1 MYNIRPRGSGGNHTF
16 LGVTGPTHL
25 LGGEERWGSDT
36 GRGLTGR
43 GLEGTPQKNQG
54 LLGTEDARDLRG
66 CPAHVVT
73 PVLEPANN

>member
-1 MYNIRPRGSGGNHTF
+1 MYSIRPRGSGGNHTF

-54 LLGTEDARDLRG
+54 LLGTERMLG
-66 CPAHVVT
+66 T
-73 PVLEPANN
+73 